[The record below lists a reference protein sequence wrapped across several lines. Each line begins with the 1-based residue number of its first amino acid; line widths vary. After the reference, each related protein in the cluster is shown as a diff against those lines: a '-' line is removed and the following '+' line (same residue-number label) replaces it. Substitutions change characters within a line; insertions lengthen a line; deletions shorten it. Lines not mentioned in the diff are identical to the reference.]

1 MAKFEVASPEV
12 EKLFDE
18 VREKTSIP
26 QWVEF
31 RVLCNNKQKGEPVKM
46 FKSNDLVQVLTEG
59 VNFAVV
65 FNENIFGQLPV
76 DMQKLAIDEILAG
89 VSISESD
96 AVSLEKPDFST
107 YSGVLA
113 KYGDSSVI
121 KLKESVKS
129 LFDAQKQKED
139 EEKAATKGKRGRKKK
154 DVFS

>member
-1 MAKFEVASPEV
+1 MAKFQEASPEV

-31 RVLCNNKQKGEPVKM
+31 RVLCNNKQKGEPVKLV
-46 FKSNDLVQVLTEG
+46 KSNDLVQMLTEG

-65 FNENIFGQLPV
+65 VNEDIFFFFSD
-76 DMQKLAIDEILAG
+76 DMKKLAFDEALAG
-89 VSISESD
+89 VAVSDTD

-113 KYGDSSVI
+113 KYGDSEVI

-129 LFDAQKQKED
+129 LYDAQKQKED
-139 EEKAATKGKRGRKKK
+139 QEKAEKKGKRGRKKS
-154 DVFS
+154 VFS